1 MTTMS
6 LSLPRFGHVLVAT
19 ALLTSVVG
27 CTRRT
32 PDRAT
37 PPNVLLVTLDTTRA
51 DYIGCYGN
59 RDMQTPTLDR
69 LAEEGARFS
78 RAVATSQGTNP
89 AHASIH
95 TGLYVSRHRV
105 INNRTWLADDA
116 VTLAEVLS
124 EHGYS
129 TLAAVSVRHIDAPNT
144 QFDQGFQTFLHCED
158 AEIRAEDR
166 NDDQLLSQL
175 GKLARKHDPFFA
187 WVHYYDPHGAY
198 RPPEPFSEMYPVERQ
213 FDPIASNEFMDID
226 RHYKEEPTFDPD
238 TQISLYKGEISY
250 VDSQLAVLMETLLV
264 AGALDDTIVVVVGDH
279 GESMTEHGVYFCHR
293 GLYNPSVHVPLLIR
307 YPQKV
312 TGGTVVEQLVSG
324 VDIHPTVLDLAGID
338 ASGQDIDGLSLVPAL
353 STDSSSIH
361 DAVFSESIGGAGKAL
376 FAGEDKFIK
385 QYGNDPFISGK
396 HLYRAW
402 SDYGETANLYDSQ
415 PDRSR
420 ELEDALEVWYG
431 ANKQRQLDSHE
442 PATIDPKT
450 EEALRALGYVD

>member
-1 MTTMS
+1 MTTMVH
-6 LSLPRFGHVLVAT
+6 SLPRVAFTGAVSVLVAM
-19 ALLTSVVG
+19 VVG
-27 CTRRT
+27 CTCHE
-32 PDRAT
+32 PEQIL

-51 DYIGCYGN
+51 DYIGCYGV
-59 RDMQTPTLDR
+59 REMQTPTLDR

-89 AHASIH
+89 SHASIH

-105 INNRTWLADDA
+105 INNRTWLSDDA
-116 VTLAEVLS
+116 VTLAEAFS
-124 EHGYS
+124 DHGYT
-129 TLAAVSVRHIDAPNT
+129 TLAAVSARHIDAPNT
-144 QFDQGFQTFLHCED
+144 QFGQGFETFLHCED
-158 AEIRAEDR
+158 SEIRAEER
-166 NDDQLLSQL
+166 NGDQLVRRLD
-175 GKLARKHDPFFA
+175 KLARRADPFFA

-198 RPPEPFSEMYPVERQ
+198 RPPEPYSEMYPIERQ
-213 FDPIASNEFMDID
+213 FDSMASNEFMDID

-238 TQISLYKGEISY
+238 IQISLYKGEISY
-250 VDSQLAVLMETLLV
+250 TDSQIAVLLETLLL
-264 AGALDDTIVVVVGDH
+264 AGVLDDTIVVVVGDH

-312 TGGTVVEQLVSG
+312 PAGAVVDQLASG
-324 VDIHPTVLDLAGID
+324 VDIYPTVLDLAGMG
-338 ASGQDIDGLSLVPAL
+338 ASVEDIDGLSLVPSLAA
-353 STDSSSIH
+353 DPPQVH

-376 FAGEDKFIK
+376 FSGEDKFIK

-402 SDYGETANLYDSQ
+402 SDYGEVTNLYDSEGE
-415 PDRSR
+415 RAR
-420 ELEDALEVWYG
+420 ELEDAMEVWYG

-450 EEALRALGYVD
+450 EESLRALGYVD